1 MEFLYLETLPMMI
14 ELECYYSAAK
24 IQSKSTQ
31 VNNQPHFNK
40 KTSIETIRFT
50 RPNFS
55 QGKNKQL
62 TKVTNILQVASS
74 HLCGIGK

>member
-40 KTSIETIRFT
+40 KTSIETNA
-50 RPNFS
+50 RPS
-55 QGKNKQL
+55 QKVRLISTIVEILFVFQFQL
-62 TKVTNILQVASS
+62 
-74 HLCGIGK
+74 